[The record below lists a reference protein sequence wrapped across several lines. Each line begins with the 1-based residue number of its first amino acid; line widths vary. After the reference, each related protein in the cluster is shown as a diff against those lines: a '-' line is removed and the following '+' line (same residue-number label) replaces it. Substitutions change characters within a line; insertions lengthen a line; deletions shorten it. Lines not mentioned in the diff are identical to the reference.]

1 MSQPNLYIR
10 FSQIWEVVFQ
20 PPAPDVEFQPQ
31 VPDGIPNGL
40 MGVTSLLVP
49 HPIIG
54 ANGPVDGE
62 DRRIALDPIQ
72 LSPNGQTPTAQ
83 NITEALTSD
92 PRPHVVLLTGQDTK
106 TSQSTTIGAYLPSPS
121 SRAAS
126 MCAVFETQPQ
136 FLLHRWTTSSKGLA
150 ETLISQSS
158 DSPPDFASGQLLRIE
173 QKDTGG
179 ARFELNPAKSLAS
192 LVCHSTTIEIEYGQF
207 SVLGVSGGEPAAL
220 PGLEN
225 TRLDMAKALPGIFS
239 GDFAPKV
246 AGDTL
251 KGRIM
256 GFGPG

>member
-1 MSQPNLYIR
+1 MYIR
-10 FSQIWEVVFQ
+10 FSQVWEVLFQ
-20 PPAPDVEFQPQ
+20 PPVPADVDVQFQ
-31 VPDGIPNGL
+31 VPDGIPNGIL
-40 MGVTSLLVP
+40 SVVSLLVP
-49 HPIIG
+49 HSIIG

-83 NITEALTSD
+83 DITGALTSD
-92 PRPHVVLLTGQDTK
+92 PRPHVVLVTGKDTK
-106 TSQSTTIGAYLPSPS
+106 TSQSTTIGPYLPSPS
-121 SRAAS
+121 SRGAS
-126 MCAVFETQPQ
+126 MCAVFEIQPQ
-136 FLLHRWTTSSKGLA
+136 FLLHRWATSSKGLA
-150 ETLISQSS
+150 EMLTTPVS
-158 DSPPDFASGQLLRIE
+158 DSPPDSASGQLLRIGQLE
-173 QKDTGG
+173 TGG
-179 ARFELNPAKSLAS
+179 ARIELNPAKSLAS

-239 GDFAPKV
+239 GKSAPKV